1 MHNWKLNDSEFC
13 MENEYLLLIGN
24 FQFLIEVMIVFPNA
38 KINIGLNVV
47 AKRPDGYHNIESI
60 FYPVLELF
68 DVLEIIKADKLQFSS
83 SGIAIPGNHEDN
95 LCLKAYQLIKAD
107 FEVAPVH
114 IHLHKVIPI
123 GAGLGGGS
131 ADAAF
136 TLKALNQLFDLQLTD
151 KQLIDYARKLGSDC
165 AFFIKNEP
173 VYAFGKGD
181 EFESITLDLS
191 KFDIKIEY
199 PNIHVGTAEAYAG
212 VKPTKS
218 EINIKEAI
226 QLPISEWKN
235 KLKNDFEDSIFPN
248 HPQIK
253 ALKEKFYS
261 EGALYASMTGSGSA
275 VFGVFRK

>member
-1 MHNWKLNDSEFC
+1 
-13 MENEYLLLIGN
+13 
-24 FQFLIEVMIVFPNA
+24 MIVFPNA

-47 AKRPDGYHNIESI
+47 EKRPDGFHNIESI

-68 DVLEIIKADKLQFSS
+68 DVLEVIISDKLKFTS
-83 SGIAIPGNHEDN
+83 SGISIPGNNQDN
-95 LCLKAYQLIKAD
+95 LCLKAYHLIKTD
-107 FEVAPVH
+107 FDVAPVH

-131 ADAAF
+131 SDAAF
-136 TLKALNQLFDLQLTD
+136 TLKVLNQLFELNLTD
-151 KQLIDYARKLGSDC
+151 EQLINYARKLGSDC

-181 EFESITLDLS
+181 EFEPITLDLS
-191 KFDIKIEY
+191 KFDVRIEY

-212 VKPTKS
+212 VKPKKS
-218 EINIKEAI
+218 EINLKEVI
-226 QLPISEWKN
+226 QLPISEWRN

-253 ALKEKFYS
+253 ALKEQFYS

-275 VFGVFRK
+275 VFGLMTKS

>member
-1 MHNWKLNDSEFC
+1 
-13 MENEYLLLIGN
+13 
-24 FQFLIEVMIVFPNA
+24 MIVFPNA

-47 AKRPDGYHNIESI
+47 EKRPDGFHNIESI

-68 DVLEIIKADKLQFSS
+68 DVLEVIISDKLKFTS
-83 SGIAIPGNHEDN
+83 SGISIPGNNQDN
-95 LCLKAYQLIKAD
+95 LCLKAYHLIKTD
-107 FEVAPVH
+107 FDVAPVH

-131 ADAAF
+131 SDAAF
-136 TLKALNQLFDLQLTD
+136 TLKVLNQLFELNLTD
-151 KQLIDYARKLGSDC
+151 EQLINYARKLGSDC

-181 EFESITLDLS
+181 EFEPITLDLS
-191 KFDIKIEY
+191 KFDVRIEY

-212 VKPTKS
+212 VKPKKS
-218 EINIKEAI
+218 EINLKEVI
-226 QLPISEWKN
+226 QLPISEWRN

-253 ALKEKFYS
+253 ALKEQFYS

-275 VFGVFRK
+275 VFGLITKS

>member
-1 MHNWKLNDSEFC
+1 
-13 MENEYLLLIGN
+13 
-24 FQFLIEVMIVFPNA
+24 MIVFPNA

-47 AKRPDGYHNIESI
+47 EKRPDGFHNIESI

-68 DVLEIIKADKLQFSS
+68 DVLEVIISDKLKFTS
-83 SGIAIPGNHEDN
+83 SGISIPGNNQDN
-95 LCLKAYQLIKAD
+95 LCLKAYHLIKTD
-107 FEVAPVH
+107 FDVAPVH

-131 ADAAF
+131 SDAAF
-136 TLKALNQLFDLQLTD
+136 TLKVLNQLFELNLTD
-151 KQLIDYARKLGSDC
+151 EQLINYARKLGSDC

-181 EFESITLDLS
+181 EFEPITLDLS

-212 VKPTKS
+212 VKPKKS
-218 EINIKEAI
+218 EINLKEVI
-226 QLPISEWKN
+226 QLPISEWRN

-253 ALKEKFYS
+253 ALKEQFYS

-275 VFGVFRK
+275 VFGLMTKS

>member
-1 MHNWKLNDSEFC
+1 
-13 MENEYLLLIGN
+13 
-24 FQFLIEVMIVFPNA
+24 MIVFPNA

-47 AKRPDGYHNIESI
+47 EKRTDGFHNIESI
-60 FYPVLELF
+60 FYPVMELF

-83 SGIAIPGNHEDN
+83 SGITIPGNEADN
-95 LCLKAYQLIKAD
+95 LCVKAFRLLKTD
-107 FEVAPVH
+107 FNISPVH

-136 TLKALNQLFDLQLTD
+136 TLKALNQLFELHLTEE
-151 KQLIDYARKLGSDC
+151 QLIEYARKLGSDC
-165 AFFIKNEP
+165 AFFIKNKP

-181 EFESITLDLS
+181 EFEPIELDLS
-191 KFDIKIEY
+191 KLDIKIEY

-212 VKPTKS
+212 VVPKPS
-218 EINIKEAI
+218 IKKLKELI

-235 KLKNDFEDSIFPN
+235 VLKNDFEDSILPN

-253 ALKEKFYS
+253 ALKEKFYN
-261 EGALYASMTGSGSA
+261 EGAIYASMTGSGSA
-275 VFGVFRK
+275 VFGIFGR